1 MKLFTNSVWVIVTVL
16 FTLNLS
22 VAEAVTTNSATIEA
36 CALLP
41 DTTSSSRYEKF
52 DQPLLAKA
60 FMAADISAEIYNA
73 QGDPQTQLSQAREC
87 LNNGAKVILLDA
99 LDQDS
104 GKAITTVAVDSG
116 AKVVDYDRLTVDSE
130 ALYYVSFDSYKV
142 GVLLG
147 MGLVKALKESRM
159 YWKTPV
165 IAVLNGAITDNNA
178 KLFKEGYDAILGP
191 LFDAGT
197 FKKASD
203 EDQWTDWDP
212 QTALTIFEQ
221 MLILNNNH
229 IDGVLAANDNLAVS
243 VVSAIKNNE
252 LHRFAL
258 TGQDATEL
266 GVQFILSG
274 RLSGTVYKSIQSEA
288 VAAVKVVSDI
298 INGNKVVTNGM
309 VSGIPAVLLDSTW
322 ITKKNYTMLFSDGF
336 LNKVDVCTDKY
347 AKYCK
352 KKNNSN

>member
-16 FTLNLS
+16 LTLNLS

-41 DTTSSSRYEKF
+41 DTTSSSRYELF

-60 FMAADISAEIYNA
+60 FMAAGIPAEIYNA
-73 QGDPQTQLSQAREC
+73 QGVPQTQLAQAREC
-87 LNNGAKVILLDA
+87 LDNGAKVILLDA

-104 GKAITTVAVDSG
+104 GIEIATFIVNNG
-116 AKVVDYDRLTVDSE
+116 AKVIAYDRLIDYLEVS
-130 ALYYVSFDSYKV
+130 YYVSFDSRNV
-142 GVLLG
+142 GVQLG
-147 MGLVKALKESRM
+147 MGLVKALKESGM
-159 YWKTPV
+159 YWKRPV

-178 KLFKEGYDAILGP
+178 ILFKEGYDAILGP
-191 LFDAGT
+191 LFKDGT
-197 FKKASD
+197 FKKAID
-203 EDQWTDWDP
+203 GDQWTGWDP
-212 QTALTIFEQ
+212 QAALKIFKK
-221 MLILNNNH
+221 ILRRNHNH

-252 LHRFAL
+252 LRRVAL
-258 TGQDATEL
+258 TGQDATVQ
-266 GVQFILSG
+266 GVQFMLSG

-288 VAAVKVVSDI
+288 VAAVKVVSDM
-298 INGNKVVTNGM
+298 INYHNVVTNGM